1 MMRLTRAREI
11 IKFAR
16 LVKLRL
22 EIDLTNSDYGEETLL
37 GSWLQAVQFALAMQL
52 SLPMLRQTSQ

>member
-1 MMRLTRAREI
+1 MRLTRAREI

-22 EIDLTNSDYGEETLL
+22 EIDLANSDYGEETLL
-37 GSWLQAVQFALAMQL
+37 GSWFQAVQ
-52 SLPMLRQTSQ
+52 